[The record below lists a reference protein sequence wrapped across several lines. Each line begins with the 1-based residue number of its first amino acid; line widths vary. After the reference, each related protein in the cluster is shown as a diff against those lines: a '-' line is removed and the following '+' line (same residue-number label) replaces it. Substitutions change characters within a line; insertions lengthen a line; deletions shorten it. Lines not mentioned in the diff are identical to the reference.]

1 MNIELSRD
9 AVQLKLKS
17 RWDAPL
23 ISALEYSYAAGLGL
37 KKMGTDSET
46 ARELRDMEDF
56 TEFRE
61 KVKEL
66 VRASE
71 VWTTFEHGEK
81 LQQRLLACRVKDK
94 RDEHTRPLFDMGY
107 QG

>member
-37 KKMGTDSET
+37 KKMGTDSEM
-46 ARELRDMEDF
+46 A
-56 TEFRE
+56 
-61 KVKEL
+61 
-66 VRASE
+66 RASG
-71 VWTTFEHGEK
+71 HG
-81 LQQRLLACRVKDK
+81 
-94 RDEHTRPLFDMGY
+94 
-107 QG
+107 

>member
-9 AVQLKLKS
+9 AVLLKMKS

-37 KKMGTDSET
+37 RKMETDPET
-46 ARELRDMEDF
+46 FQELRAMEDF
-56 TEFRE
+56 VMFRD

-66 VRASE
+66 VKASD
-71 VWTTFEHGEK
+71 VWSSFEYGEK
-81 LQQRLLACRVKDK
+81 LEKLLLTCRVKDK
-94 RDEHTRPLFDMGY
+94 LDENTRRLFDMGY

>member
-9 AVQLKLKS
+9 SVLLKMKS

-23 ISALEYSYAAGLGL
+23 ISALEYSYAAGMGL
-37 KKMGTDSET
+37 RKMGTDD
-46 ARELRDMEDF
+46 AVFQELRLTEDF
-56 TEFRE
+56 VKFCD

-66 VRASE
+66 VKASD
-71 VWTTFEHGEK
+71 VWSTFEYGDK
-81 LQQRLLACRVKDK
+81 LKDMLLSCRVKDK
-94 RDEHTRPLFDMGY
+94 LDENTRLLFDMGY

>member
-9 AVQLKLKS
+9 AVHLKMKS
-17 RWDAPL
+17 RWAAPL

-37 KKMGTDSET
+37 RKMGTDSAT
-46 ARELRDMEDF
+46 ADALKQMDDFVAFRD
-56 TEFRE
+56 

-66 VRASE
+66 VKASD
-71 VWTTFEHGEK
+71 VWSTFEHGEK
-81 LQQRLLACRVKDK
+81 LKELLLTCRVKDK
-94 RDEHTRPLFDMGY
+94 LDENTRTLFDMGY

>member
-9 AVQLKLKS
+9 AVLLKLKS

-23 ISALEYSYAAGLGL
+23 ISALEYSYAAGMGL
-37 KKMGTDSET
+37 RKMGIDRE
-46 ARELRDMEDF
+46 RYLELRSMEDF

-61 KVKEL
+61 KIKKL
-66 VRASE
+66 VRE
-71 VWTTFEHGEK
+71 FDVWTAFDQGEK
-81 LQQRLLACRVKDK
+81 LKELLLSCRVKDK
-94 RDEHTRPLFDMGY
+94 LDENTRMLFDMGY